1 MNECGG
7 SLPKVLKGCGNT
19 FETDEWGTDDGF
31 EGVGRM
37 ERNSTEE
44 LVCICGLNG
53 PFVYGGLTVLGAGT
67 LSISFFRI
75 VSKL

>member
-19 FETDEWGTDDGF
+19 FETDVLGTDDGF

-37 ERNSTEE
+37 ERISMEE
-44 LVCICGLNG
+44 LVCI
-53 PFVYGGLTVLGAGT
+53 
-67 LSISFFRI
+67 
-75 VSKL
+75 